1 MNIFRCACGNTVYF
15 ENDRCLRCGE
25 RLGFLPDRLIQAT
38 LTSRDDG
45 TWQAATPEGEVGVY
59 RRCRNNEEHNVCN
72 WMVPAKSKDVF
83 CTACR
88 LNRIIPNLDKP
99 GNREKW
105 LNVEREKRRLI
116 YELLR
121 LGLPFE
127 AKRDNPKE
135 GLAFA
140 FMEDAV
146 QTGEFVNRNL
156 PGGRVFTGHAGGL
169 ITINIIEADDA
180 AREAMRQQLNE
191 ASRTL
196 LGHFRHEIGHYY
208 WDRLI
213 RDDGRLES
221 FRAAFGDERQD
232 YQASLKR
239 HYAEGPPSDWQNCF
253 ISGYAT
259 AHAWED
265 WAECWGHYL
274 QILDALETAQALD
287 MGVKRP
293 RDFDELIETW
303 TRVSISVNLM
313 NRSMGMRDAY
323 PFVLNDPVT
332 EKIRYIHELIG
343 TVADPATVPA

>member
-1 MNIFRCACGNTVYF
+1 MNIFRCVCGNTVYF

-25 RLGFLPDRLIQAT
+25 RLGFLPDRLEQAAITPLDDKHWQAT
-38 LTSRDDG
+38 TATGEAG
-45 TWQAATPEGEVGVY
+45 TY
-59 RRCRNNEEHNVCN
+59 RRCRNYAEQNVCN
-72 WMVPAKSKDVF
+72 WMVPADNGDTY

-146 QTGEFVNRNL
+146 HTGEFVNRNT

-180 AREAMRQQLNE
+180 AREAMRQQMNE

-213 RDDGRLES
+213 RDEGRLDS

-239 HYAEGPPSDWQNCF
+239 HYADGPPADWRSRF

-259 AHAWED
+259 AHPWED

-274 QILDALETAQALD
+274 QITDALETARALD
-287 MGVKRP
+287 MGVDPP
-293 RDFDELIETW
+293 RDFDELIRTW

-313 NRSMGMRDAY
+313 NRSMGLRDAY

-332 EKIRYIHELIG
+332 EKIRYIHELIE
-343 TVADPATVPA
+343 TVAEPPGCH

>member
-15 ENDRCLRCGE
+15 ENDVCLACDRK
-25 RLGFLPDRLIQAT
+25 LGFLPDRLEH
-38 LTSRDDG
+38 
-45 TWQAATPEGEVGVY
+45 AALEPIEGERWRALTPDGEAGVY
-59 RRCRNNEEHNVCN
+59 RRCRNYAEQSVCN
-72 WMVPAKSKDVF
+72 WMVPDESRDTY

-88 LNRIIPNLDKP
+88 LNRIIPNLDRP

-127 AKRDNPKE
+127 AKRDNPRE

-146 QTGEFVNRNL
+146 SNGEFVDRNWQ
-156 PGGRVFTGHAGGL
+156 GGRVFTGHAGGL

-180 AREAMRQQLNE
+180 AREAMRQQMNE

-213 RDDGRLES
+213 RDDDRLDS
-221 FRAAFGDERQD
+221 FRALFGDERVD
-232 YQASLKR
+232 YQAALKR
-239 HYAEGPPSDWQNCF
+239 HYRDGPPGDWQQRF

-259 AHAWED
+259 AHPWED

-274 QILDALETAQALD
+274 QITDALETAHALD
-287 MGVKRP
+287 MGVARP
-293 RDFDELIETW
+293 RDFDELIRTW

-313 NRSMGMRDAY
+313 NRSMGLRDAY
-323 PFVLNDPVT
+323 PFVLNDPVI
-332 EKIRYIHELIG
+332 EKLRYIHELIRNL
-343 TVADPATVPA
+343 